1 MGFAKNLRALR
12 YANDLSQQD
21 VADIFQYKSFT
32 TIQKWEDGTSMP
44 NPKKMKVLADYFHI
58 PMESLLRDDFADEV
72 TEVKQIPIL
81 GVVRTG
87 PGIAADQVVLGY
99 EYVSAKEAEGGEY
112 FYLNVVGDSMK
123 DVRILE
129 GDVVYCRKQSTIE
142 NGELAV
148 VLLENNEATLKRI
161 LFEGDKM
168 ILKPENSA
176 YEPMVFT
183 QEEIIEKNISI
194 LGKVIHNKIRF

>member
-1 MGFAKNLRALR
+1 MSFAKNLRALR
-12 YANDLSQQD
+12 YANSLSQQD
-21 VADIFQYKSFT
+21 IADIFKYKSFT

-44 NPKKMKVLADYFHI
+44 NPKKMQVLAEYFNI
-58 PMESLLRDDFADEV
+58 PMESLLSGSFADEI
-72 TEVKQIPIL
+72 EDMKAIPIV

-87 PGIAADQVVLGY
+87 PGIAADQVVTGY

-129 GDVVYCRKQSTIE
+129 GDLVYCRKQSSVE
-142 NGELAV
+142 NGQLAV
-148 VLLENNEATLKRI
+148 VLLENNEATLKRV

-183 QEEIIEKNISI
+183 QEDIAEKGIQI
-194 LGKVIHNKIRF
+194 LGKVIHNKIKF